1 MTTDFGR
8 DVLGGRTFVVTSIAG
23 APALESPTAELT
35 FGVDG
40 RVHGRATI
48 NRVNGSYRVEDGELV
63 CGPMASTMMAG
74 DPAAMDQEHRLL
86 AALARPAL
94 LRLVDDGVEL
104 VADDGTV
111 VALAEID
118 GEDVIA

>member
-8 DVLGGRTFVVTSIAG
+8 DVLGGRTFLVTGIGGVA
-23 APALESPTAELT
+23 ALDAPTAELT

-48 NRVNGSYRVEDGELV
+48 NRVNGTYRVEDGELV

-86 AALARPAL
+86 TALARPSL
-94 LRLVDDGVEL
+94 LRIVEDGVEL

-111 VALAEID
+111 VALSEID